1 MKYGFFRAACANPS
15 VIVADCD
22 SNAQSIIS
30 LAKEAASNGAQLIV
44 FPELS
49 VTAYT
54 CGDLFHQRT
63 LLEEAAKSLERI
75 AFETSGLNSL
85 IAVGVPVTADGALYN
100 CAALLFRGDI
110 LAFVPKSYLPVYSEF
125 YERRQFT
132 PAQRTPFA
140 NTAAGTASCSQSA
153 AGSPMTSSIQSSGS
167 IYLTAA
173 HPAVPFGTDILIS
186 DKSNP
191 LFVLGTE
198 ICEDVWVPV
207 PPSTKAALAG
217 ATVIANLSA
226 SNEIIGKAEYRRLLI
241 SSQSAKICAGYV
253 YADSANG
260 ESTTDMVFAS
270 HNLIAE
276 NGTMLAESKLFEGS
290 ITYADIDLE
299 RIAQERIRT
308 TTFADC
314 RRDFASNCYR
324 IITIDSSTTSRRKN
338 KDTLL
343 RVIDPH
349 PFVPSDTAARAERCR
364 AVIDLQAQGLA
375 KRLRHTHAQSAVIGL
390 SGGLDST
397 LALLVTVR
405 AFNICSLDTAGI
417 RAVTMPCFGTTDRTY
432 TNACTLAKESK
443 TTLIEIPIAES
454 VRKHFA
460 DIGQDEN
467 VHDVT
472 YENCQARERTQ
483 VLMDIANKT
492 NGLVIGTGDL
502 SEQALGWATYNGDH
516 MSMYGVNG
524 SIPKTLVRY
533 LVRQFADE
541 ADSTASSS
549 AAQNANTGH
558 NPQLAAVLR
567 DILATPVSPELLPPD
582 GKTISQK
589 TEDIVGPYELHDFFL
604 YYFLRYGFTP
614 EKIQFL
620 AEQAFIEQPAAKG
633 DTTAYDKTV
642 ISTWLSSFYK
652 RFFSQQ
658 FKRSCMPDGAKVGTV
673 NLSPRG
679 DWRMPSDAS
688 SAMWLKSNGI
698 F

>member
-1 MKYGFFRAACANPS
+1 MKYGFFRAACASPA
-15 VIVADCD
+15 VTVADCD
-22 SNAQSIIS
+22 SNAESIINS
-30 LAKEAASNGAQLIV
+30 AKEASSNGAQLIV

-49 VTAYT
+49 ITAYT

-63 LLEEAAKSLERI
+63 LQEEAAKSLERI
-75 AFETSGLNSL
+75 AFETMSLNAV
-85 IAVGVPVTADGALYN
+85 IEVGVPVAANGALYN
-100 CAALLFRGDI
+100 CAAILFRGDI
-110 LAFVPKSYLPVYSEF
+110 LALVPKSYLPVYSEF

-132 PAQRTPFA
+132 PAPRASCA
-140 NTAAGTASCSQSA
+140 NLTAPRASIANAAAGT
-153 AGSPMTSSIQSSGS
+153 

-186 DKSNP
+186 DKENP

-198 ICEDVWVPV
+198 ICEDVWVPL

-226 SNEIIGKAEYRRLLI
+226 SNEIIGKSSYRRQLI

-253 YADSANG
+253 YADSSNG
-260 ESTTDMVFAS
+260 ESTTDLVFAS
-270 HNLIAE
+270 HNMIAE
-276 NGTMLAESKLFEGS
+276 NGTMLAESKLFATG

-299 RIAQERIRT
+299 RIAQERQRT
-308 TTFADC
+308 TTFADSVS
-314 RRDFASNCYR
+314 DFASDSYR
-324 IITIDSSTTSRRKN
+324 IITIDSAVTSRRKN

-343 RVIDPH
+343 RTIDQH
-349 PFVPSDTAARAERCR
+349 PFVPSDTQERAERCS
-364 AVIDLQAQGLA
+364 AVVELQAQGLA

-405 AFNICSLDTAGI
+405 AFRLCSLDIKGI
-417 RAVTMPCFGTTDRTY
+417 TAVTMPCFGTTDRTY
-432 TNACTLAKESK
+432 NNACTLAKEAGV
-443 TTLIEIPIAES
+443 TLKEISIAES

-533 LVRQFADE
+533 LVAWFADE
-541 ADSTASSS
+541 AD
-549 AAQNANTGH
+549 NT
-558 NPQLAAVLR
+558 QLASVLR

-582 GKTISQK
+582 GSDIAQK
-589 TEDIVGPYELHDFFL
+589 TESIVGPYELHDFFL
-604 YYFLRYGFTP
+604 YYVLRFGFTP
-614 EKIQFL
+614 EKISYL
-620 AEQAFIEQPAAKG
+620 AEQAFIAQPFSHGEMPK
-633 DTTAYDKTV
+633 YDKQ
-642 ISTWLSSFYK
+642 IINSWLASFYK

-658 FKRSCMPDGAKVGTV
+658 FKRSCMPDGAKVGSV

-688 SAMWLKSNGI
+688 SALWLKTNGI